1 MNLELITNRLWLAPL
16 VEADLDGSIE
26 LWSDPEV
33 VKFICEP
40 GTDDEIRAEMPFAI
54 KRGGNG
60 CIGVW
65 CVSDKLTAEKY
76 GEAYIL
82 PMPVD
87 EFDID
92 YDLISQGQ
100 MPEGDIELGYFL
112 KPSAWGK
119 GYATEI
125 SKRLLDFVFQC
136 TPLNE
141 LVASVDDGNNASKH
155 VLEKSGF
162 IDRGRTMSWGI
173 DNPIYRI
180 TRDEWNEMQTST

>member
-1 MNLELITNRLWLAPL
+1 MNLELLTNRLRLTPL
-16 VEADLDGSIE
+16 VEADIDGSIE

-40 GTDDEIRAEMPFAI
+40 GTEDELRAEMPLAI
-54 KRGGNG
+54 TRGGNG

-65 CVSDKLTAEKY
+65 CVSDKLTGEKY

-82 PMPVD
+82 PMPVE

-92 YDLISQGQ
+92 YDLIIQGQ

-141 LVASVDDGNNASKH
+141 LVASVDDENNASKH

-162 IDRGRTMSWGI
+162 IDRGRTMSWGV